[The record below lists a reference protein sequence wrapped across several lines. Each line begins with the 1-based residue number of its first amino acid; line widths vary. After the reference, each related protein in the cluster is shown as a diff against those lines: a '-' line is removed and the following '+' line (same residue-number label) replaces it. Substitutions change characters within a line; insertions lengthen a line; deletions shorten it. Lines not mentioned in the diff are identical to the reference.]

1 MEASGEEKHKWS
13 HSALDPEL
21 YNTHR
26 SAVQYVPMR
35 HGSYE
40 ATSCFPLGS
49 VACYRME
56 LMPST
61 VSIFRYHTLVRRHHA
76 NPPPITNLYNH
87 RSRLLSTLAKE
98 VSTCVG
104 LQSMQRL
111 ILVKVRRLSDYWV
124 PSAKWHTIVTHPH
137 PTPRL
142 WSIWPLIFT
151 DVSNFVVP

>member
-49 VACYRME
+49 VAFYRRE

-61 VSIFRYHTLVRRHHA
+61 VSLVRYHTVVRRHHA

-98 VSTCVG
+98 VSFFSG
-104 LQSMQRL
+104 QRL
-111 ILVKVRRLSDYWV
+111 ILTDTQEPISSEIKWIGEFNHNG
-124 PSAKWHTIVTHPH
+124 PSLPIAPPARQGSGTFPEEEAE
-137 PTPRL
+137 RM
-142 WSIWPLIFT
+142 
-151 DVSNFVVP
+151 